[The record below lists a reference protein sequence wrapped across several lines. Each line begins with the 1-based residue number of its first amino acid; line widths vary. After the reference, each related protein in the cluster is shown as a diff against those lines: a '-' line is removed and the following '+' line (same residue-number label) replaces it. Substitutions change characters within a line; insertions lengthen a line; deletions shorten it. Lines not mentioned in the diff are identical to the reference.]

1 MEYTWIL
8 NTCGRCGHL
17 EHKEKKRCFFPAV
30 QANVETYP
38 MHEVLSNEARG
49 VEADMKQVNVETVSM
64 HEVSN
69 EARGVETDKEQ
80 AQFSAV
86 SDQVVVQVENS
97 ETSLVLAST
106 DQIVEHINEIE
117 IEQL

>member
-1 MEYTWIL
+1 
-8 NTCGRCGHL
+8 
-17 EHKEKKRCFFPAV
+17 
-30 QANVETYP
+30 

-69 EARGVETDKEQ
+69 EARGVDTDKEQ

-97 ETSLVLAST
+97 ETSLVLAFT